1 MMASVTVSANPSTTG
16 NTLTV
21 NFTTDATDITD
32 VQLTKDGSNYISATS
47 FTNTSATFNVA
58 SWTNGTYNNC
68 YLKVIYTEASSG
80 GSTGGDSG
88 GSTPATYRITRNLTN
103 CTSTG
108 SDTIDTSITT
118 TFQSV
123 VAPNN
128 GYILETLTVSMG
140 GVDYTN
146 RPNVITDMEWNGKP
160 AKQITIENVNGNI
173 VITANATQQSTPPTG
188 GGSGG
193 STGGDSGGSSG
204 GNPGGGSGGST
215 GTYIS
220 AVIGDFTTLGE
231 CSGIS
236 IDSNNNLVASTL
248 AQWGAVILNKPVKKL
263 QFNVRDNQ
271 DDHGVLCY
279 YIYNTYKDGANNK
292 YNMIALS
299 NVAGGENGKLFNMAI
314 PGTYAGEIDKLDIP
328 AINPG
333 EQLTIEITDSA
344 PTTKQ
349 YKDERTND
357 TVMTTEIITTHTIK
371 RADGTI
377 LATLTGNMSAWC
389 GQSTNSSPFC
399 SNIQYVPEVVYDNPS
414 YSVKDYKITLSQDGY
429 SEVFDANNHIYDVYC
444 ENFKDFVWE
453 GENYAL
459 ALFRGSTGSKFRIN
473 GMCPSAFGYR
483 VLNKENSTEPYD
495 LLDDAYVPTVNNFN
509 FSVGFRNGDLE
520 NQYQVD
526 ANLLNDCLYTFNC
539 ALPVFNYSVDST
551 SKNSIV
557 VNEYNETWY
566 GLSMTVDDHYE
577 IKINQTNLINDYGT
591 LNSSTA
597 NYRAWKSTLVHE
609 LGHSL
614 GFDDN
619 AAHFLTLYTYRRT
632 RPEVYYLQA
641 PDIYTLKSL
650 YKEKYNIDIS
660 KSQEDINAQ
669 VVALGLGTHASTD
682 KPSGR
687 ILSVHFDYP
696 AYTNNELY
704 DKSDLIIEGKL
715 EFDRC
720 ESINIG
726 SENSP
731 LILKYNIYKIIPNSV
746 IKGEITNYELKIH
759 VSENIDI
766 GANNTYKLYLKQ
778 FENVPCSLINIEQGI
793 QIKE

>member
-1 MMASVTVSANPSTTG
+1 MANVTVSTNPSTKN

-21 NFTTDATDITD
+21 NFTTDVTNITD

-47 FTNTSATFNVA
+47 FTNTSASFNVA
-58 SWTNGTYNNC
+58 SWSNGTYNNC

-108 SDTIDTSITT
+108 DSTIDTSITT

-123 VAPNN
+123 IVSND
-128 GYILETLTVSMG
+128 GYTLETLTVSMG

-160 AKQITIENVNGNI
+160 AKQITIENVNGDI
-173 VITANATQQSTPPTG
+173 VITASAIQQSTPPTG

-193 STGGDSGGSSG
+193 DTGGDSGGDSG
-204 GNPGGGSGGST
+204 EL
-215 GTYIS
+215 TYTS
-220 AVIGDFTTLGE
+220 AVSEDFTTLGE

-236 IDSNNNLVASTL
+236 IDSSNNLVASTL
-248 AQWGAVILNKPVKKL
+248 KKWGMVKLNKPVRKL
-263 QFNVRDNQ
+263 QFTVRDSQ
-271 DDHGVLCY
+271 ADHGALCW
-279 YIYNTYKDGANNK
+279 YIYNNNDDNDK
-292 YNMIALS
+292 TYNMIALG
-299 NVAGGENGKLFNMAI
+299 NIAGGENGKLFKMYI
-314 PGTYAGEIDKLDIP
+314 PGTYGPSMGKLDIP
-328 AINPG
+328 TINPG
-333 EQLTIEITDSA
+333 EQLTIEFTDDT

-349 YKDERTND
+349 YVDDRTNE
-357 TVMTTEIITTHTIK
+357 TRITTEITTTQTIK

-377 LATLTGNMSAWC
+377 LATLTGNMSGWC

-399 SNIQYVPEVVYDNPS
+399 SNIQYVPEVVYDNPT

-444 ENFKDFVWE
+444 RNYKDFVWE

-459 ALFRGSTGSKFRIN
+459 ALFVDRTGSKFRIN
-473 GMCPSAFGYR
+473 DRYPNAFGYR
-483 VLNKENSTEPYD
+483 VLTKENSTEPYD

-509 FSVGFRNGDLE
+509 FSVGFRNGDSE
-520 NQYQVD
+520 GQHQVD
-526 ANLLNDCLYTFNC
+526 ASLLEDGLYTLNC
-539 ALPVFNYSVDST
+539 ALPVFNYTVNST

-577 IKINQTNLINDYGT
+577 IKINQTKLIDDYGT
-591 LNSSTA
+591 LDSSTV
-597 NYRAWKSTLVHE
+597 NYKAWKSTLVHE

-619 AAHFLTLYTYRRT
+619 AAHFPTLYTYRRI

-641 PDIYTLKSL
+641 PDIYALKSL

-669 VVALGLGTHASTD
+669 VAALGLGTSSHTD
-682 KPSGR
+682 MPSGR

-704 DKSDLIIEGKL
+704 DKADLIVEGKL

-778 FENVPCSLINIEQGI
+778 FENTPCSLMNIEQGL

>member
-1 MMASVTVSANPSTTG
+1 MMASVTVSTNPSTTG

-47 FTNTSATFNVA
+47 FSNTSATFNVS
-58 SWTNGTYNNC
+58 SWSDGTYNNC
-68 YLKVIYTEASSG
+68 YLKVIYTE
-80 GSTGGDSG
+80 T
-88 GSTPATYRITRNLTN
+88 STPATYTITRNVTN

-108 SDTIDTSITT
+108 SSTIDTSITT

-123 VAPNN
+123 VAPND
-128 GYILETLTVSMG
+128 GYTLETLTVSMG

-146 RPNVITDMEWNGKP
+146 RPNVITDMEWNEKP
-160 AKQITIENVNGNI
+160 AKQITIENVNGDI
-173 VITANATQQSTPPTG
+173 VITASAIQQSTPPTG
-188 GGSGG
+188 GDSGG
-193 STGGDSGGSSG
+193 DTGGDTGGDSGEL
-204 GNPGGGSGGST
+204 
-215 GTYIS
+215 TYTS
-220 AVIGDFTTLGE
+220 AVSEDFTTVGE

-236 IDSNNNLVASTL
+236 IDSSNNLVASTL
-248 AQWGAVILNKPVKKL
+248 DKFGMVKLNKPVRKL

-271 DDHGVLCY
+271 ADHGALCW
-279 YIYNTYKDGANNK
+279 YIYNTYKDGAMDK

-314 PGTYAGEIDKLDIP
+314 PGRYAGEIDKLDIP

-344 PTTKQ
+344 PTTKR
-349 YKDERTND
+349 YKDDRLNN
-357 TVMTTEIITTHTIK
+357 TVITTEVVTTQTIK

-377 LATLTGNMSAWC
+377 LTTLTGNMSGWC

-429 SEVFDANNHIYDVYC
+429 SEVFDANNSISVHYC
-444 ENFKDFVWE
+444 QNSKDFVWE
-453 GENYAL
+453 DGETYAL
-459 ALFRGSTGSKFRIN
+459 ALSLDSTGSKFRID
-473 GMCPSAFGYR
+473 GMHPSACGYR
-483 VLNKENSTEPYD
+483 LENNESGEPYV
-495 LLDDAYVPTVNNFN
+495 LLENAYVPTVNNFN
-509 FSVGFRNGDLE
+509 FSAGVRNGNLE

-526 ANLLNDCLYTFNC
+526 TNLLNDCIYTFNC
-539 ALPVFNYSVDST
+539 ALPALNYHVDS
-551 SKNSIV
+551 NSANTIV
-557 VNEYNETWY
+557 LDNYEESWL
-566 GLSMTVDDHYE
+566 GLSMTLTDNFVTRLN
-577 IKINQTNLINDYGT
+577 KTSLINLYGD
-591 LNSSTA
+591 LNSSTES
-597 NYRAWKSTLVHE
+597 YKAWKGVLVHE

-614 GFDDN
+614 GLDDN
-619 AAHFLTLYTYRRT
+619 AAHYPTLYTYGRDRAK
-632 RPEVYYLQA
+632 VNYLQA
-641 PDIYTLKSL
+641 PDIFTLKSL

-660 KSQEDINAQ
+660 KSQEDINSQ
-669 VVALGLGTHASTD
+669 VVALGLGTSSTTDMPSD
-682 KPSGR
+682 KVLP
-687 ILSVHFDYP
+687 IQFDYP
-696 AYTNNELY
+696 TFTNDELY

-715 EFDRC
+715 EFDRR

-731 LILKYNIYKIIPNSV
+731 LILEYNVYKIIPNNV

-759 VSENIDI
+759 VSEKTDI
-766 GANNTYKLYLKQ
+766 GANSTYKLYLKQ
-778 FENVPCSLINIEQGI
+778 FENVPCSLLNIEQGI

>member
-1 MMASVTVSANPSTTG
+1 MMASVTVSTNPSTTG

-21 NFTTDATDITD
+21 NFATDATDITD

-47 FTNTSATFNVA
+47 FSNTSATFNVS
-58 SWTNGTYNNC
+58 SWGNGTYNNC

-160 AKQITIENVNGNI
+160 AKQITIENVNGDI
-173 VITANATQQSTPPTG
+173 VITASAIQQSTPPAG

-193 STGGDSGGSSG
+193 DTGGDSGEL
-204 GNPGGGSGGST
+204 
-215 GTYIS
+215 TYTS
-220 AVIGDFTTLGE
+220 AVSEDFTTLGE

-236 IDSNNNLVASTL
+236 IDSSNNLVASTL
-248 AQWGAVILNKPVKKL
+248 DKFGMVKLNKPVRKL

-271 DDHGVLCY
+271 ADHGALCW
-279 YIYNTYKDGANNK
+279 YIYNTYKDGAMDK

-314 PGTYAGEIDKLDIP
+314 PGKYAGEIDKLDIP

-344 PTTKQ
+344 PTTKR
-349 YKDERTND
+349 YKDDRLNN
-357 TVMTTEIITTHTIK
+357 TVITTEVVTTQTIK

-377 LATLTGNMSAWC
+377 LTTLTGDMSGWC

-429 SEVFDANNHIYDVYC
+429 SEVFDANNFISVHYC
-444 ENFKDFVWE
+444 QNSKDFVWE
-453 GENYAL
+453 DGETYAL
-459 ALFRGSTGSKFRIN
+459 ALSLDSTGSKFRID
-473 GMCPSAFGYR
+473 GMYPSACGYR
-483 VLNKENSTEPYD
+483 LENNESGEPYV
-495 LLDDAYVPTVNNFN
+495 LLDNAYVPTVNNFN
-509 FSVGFRNGDLE
+509 FSAGVRNGDLE
-520 NQYQVD
+520 NQHQLD
-526 ANLLNDCLYTFNC
+526 TNLLNDCLYTFNC
-539 ALPVFNYSVDST
+539 ALPALNYHLDNNST
-551 SKNSIV
+551 NTV
-557 VNEYNETWY
+557 VLDRYQETWY
-566 GLSMTVDDHYE
+566 GLSMTLNDRFVTR
-577 IKINQTNLINDYGT
+577 INQETLLNEYGD
-591 LNSSTA
+591 LNSSTES
-597 NYRAWKSTLVHE
+597 YKAWKGVVVHE

-614 GFDDN
+614 GLDDN
-619 AAHFLTLYTYRRT
+619 ATHYPTLYTYGRDRT
-632 RPEVYYLQA
+632 KVNYLQA
-641 PDIYTLKSL
+641 PDIFTLKSL

-660 KSQEDINAQ
+660 KSQEDINSQ
-669 VVALGLGTHASTD
+669 VAALGLGTSSTADMPSD
-682 KPSGR
+682 K
-687 ILSVHFDYP
+687 ILSVQFDYP
-696 AYTNNELY
+696 IFTDDELH
-704 DKSDLIIEGKL
+704 DKANLIIEGKL
-715 EFDRC
+715 EFDRR

-731 LILKYNIYKIIPNSV
+731 LILEYNIYKIIPNSV
-746 IKGEITNYELKIH
+746 IKGEMTNYELKIH
-759 VSENIDI
+759 TSEKVEI

-778 FENVPCSLINIEQGI
+778 FENVPCSLLNIEQGI

>member
-1 MMASVTVSANPSTTG
+1 MMASVTVSTNPSTTN

-21 NFTTDATDITD
+21 NFTTDASNITD

-47 FTNTSATFNVA
+47 FTSTSATFNVA

-68 YLKVIYTEASSG
+68 YLKVIYTE
-80 GSTGGDSG
+80 T
-88 GSTPATYRITRNLTN
+88 STPDTYTITRNVTN

-160 AKQITIENVNGNI
+160 AKLITIENVNGDI
-173 VITANATQQSTPPTG
+173 VITASAIQQSTPPTG
-188 GGSGG
+188 GGS
-193 STGGDSGGSSG
+193 TGGE
-204 GNPGGGSGGST
+204 T
-215 GTYIS
+215 TETYTTASIN
-220 AVIGDFTTLGE
+220 DFTTLGD
-231 CSGIS
+231 CDGIS
-236 IDSNNNLVASTL
+236 IDSSNNLVASTL
-248 AQWGAVILNKPVKKL
+248 AKWGAVILNKPVRKL
-263 QFNVRDNQ
+263 QFNVRDTQ
-271 DDHGVLCY
+271 ADHGALCL
-279 YIYNTYKDGANNK
+279 YIYNTYKDGAMDK

-299 NVAGGENGKLFNMAI
+299 NVAGGENGKLFKMAI
-314 PGTYAGEIDKLDIP
+314 PGTYSQQIDKLDIP

-349 YKDERTND
+349 YKDDRLNNTIITN
-357 TVMTTEIITTHTIK
+357 EIITTHTIK

-377 LATLTGNMSAWC
+377 LTTLTGNMSGWC

-414 YSVKDYKITLSQDGY
+414 YSVKDYKITLTQDGY
-429 SEVFDANNHIYDVYC
+429 SEVFDANNHIDTDYC
-444 ENFKDFVWE
+444 ENFKEFVWE
-453 GENYAL
+453 DGETYAL

-473 GMCPSAFGYR
+473 GMYPSACGYR
-483 VLNKENSTEPYD
+483 MLNKEESTEPYD

-526 ANLLNDCLYTFNC
+526 ASLLEDSIYTLNC
-539 ALPVFNYSVDST
+539 ALPAFNYTVDSN

-577 IKINQTNLINDYGT
+577 IKINQTKLIDDYGT
-591 LNSSTA
+591 LNSSTL
-597 NYRAWKSTLVHE
+597 NYKAWKSTLVHE

-619 AAHFLTLYTYRRT
+619 ARHYETLYTYRRDRT
-632 RPEVYYLQA
+632 HVYYLQA
-641 PDIYTLKSL
+641 PDIFTLKSL

-669 VVALGLGTHASTD
+669 VAALGLGRVSATNM
-682 KPSGR
+682 PSGK

-696 AYTNNELY
+696 TFTDNELY
-704 DKSDLIIEGKL
+704 DKADLIIEGKL

-726 SENSP
+726 SENNP
-731 LILKYNIYKIIPNSV
+731 LVLEYNIYKIIPNSV
-746 IKGEITNYELKIH
+746 IKGEMTNYELKIH
-759 VSENIDI
+759 VSENIGI
-766 GANNTYKLYLKQ
+766 EANNAYKLYLKQ
-778 FENVPCSLINIEQGI
+778 FENTPCSLVNIEQGI